1 MSPPRLLILSPH
13 SDDSAFSIGGILA
26 AKTAFHGWSIHQLT
40 VFVGSI
46 HAPYAPQHTTEEAIT
61 ALRCRED
68 DAFCMFHGIQLDRLE
83 FKETLLRG
91 YPSIPAIFAV
101 NEPQDDP
108 IYGAV
113 CEAVQ
118 EAVSGFDL
126 VLAPLGIGGHIEHIM
141 VREACRQLCSHA
153 LFYEDLPY
161 AGDYSNLQLDAFV
174 ASVLPGAQCRT
185 FDINQGLGIKV
196 ERLLGY
202 ASQVTARD
210 LDKVI
215 GYSFVR
221 RSAADV
227 ACKPGGQTG
236 TSFGPVELLWGRAD
250 VLARIDHEGRI

>member
-1 MSPPRLLILSPH
+1 MSSPRLLIMSPH

-26 AKTAFHGWSIHQLT
+26 AKTAFHGWDIHQLT
-40 VFVGSI
+40 LFVRSI

-68 DAFCMFHGIQLDRLE
+68 DAFCMFHRIQLQRLE

-101 NEPQDDP
+101 KEPQDDP

-113 CEAVQ
+113 CQAVDK
-118 EAVSGFDL
+118 AVSGFDA

-141 VREACRQLCSHA
+141 VREACRQACNHA

-161 AGDYSNLQLDAFV
+161 AGDYSNPQLDGFV
-174 ASVLPGAQCRT
+174 ASVLPGALCRA
-185 FDINQGLGIKV
+185 FEIDSGLGIKA
-196 ERLLGY
+196 ERLLAY

-215 GYSFVR
+215 RHSFTR

-227 ACKPGGQTG
+227 ACKPGGQNVAA
-236 TSFGPVELLWGRAD
+236 FGPVELLWGRAD
-250 VLARIDHEGRI
+250 VLARIDQEGRI